1 MRYVNVLAAAPA
13 APVSVE
19 LIDVVLTAAVLLT
32 IVMTVFVSSRRSQAF
47 SFLSMGVVMTLI
59 WLRLGAVDIALAEAA
74 LGTGL
79 LSALL
84 VWLAVY
90 RAPPS
95 GQGDDEQS
103 IRPAPRWLNA
113 ALGVVVGALVV
124 VVLAAVWLRVEQ
136 RLPTWEQPLIEQLP
150 ATGAEHGVTGVLL
163 AFRAYDTLLES
174 AVLMLAGVVV
184 LALGRGPGQSLGYTG
199 GRVPVVPG
207 PLRWL
212 VRLAAPVLLL
222 FGLWLMFAG
231 SSDFGG
237 AFQSGAVL
245 AGMLIL
251 LRAGQVE
258 MKVFNDRV
266 APVILVLG
274 VVVFIAFAALGPLL
288 GMVWLSWDPG
298 WAFAAVLTIEIFLT
312 AGIAVGLYVLFLGLE
327 SPVREGQE
335 VVR

>member
-1 MRYVNVLAAAPA
+1 MRHVNILTAPPAAPA
-13 APVSVE
+13 SVE
-19 LIDVVLTAAVLLT
+19 LVDVVLTAAVLLT
-32 IVMTVFVSSRRSQAF
+32 IAVTVFVSSRRSQAF

-74 LGTGL
+74 LGSGL

-90 RAPPS
+90 RGPPGEQES
-95 GQGDDEQS
+95 EGQ
-103 IRPAPRWLNA
+103 PVHPVPRWLNA
-113 ALGVVVGALVV
+113 GLGIVVGALVV

-136 RLPTWEQPLIEQLP
+136 RLPTWEQPLVDQLP

-174 AVLMLAGVVV
+174 AVLMAAGVVV
-184 LALGRGPGQSLGYTG
+184 LALGRGPGTGLGYAG
-199 GRVPVVPG
+199 GPVPVVPS

-212 VRLAAPVLLL
+212 VRLIAPVLLL

-251 LRAGQVE
+251 LRVGQVQ
-258 MKVFNDRV
+258 MRVFNERA
-266 APVILVLG
+266 APVILVCG
-274 VVVFIAFAALGPLL
+274 VVVFIGFAAVGPVLGLE
-288 GMVWLSWDPG
+288 WFTWDPE
-298 WAFAAVLTIEIFLT
+298 WAFAAVLTIEVFLT
-312 AGIAVGLYVLFLGLE
+312 AGIAVGLYVLYLGLE
-327 SPVREGQE
+327 SPVREVQE
-335 VVR
+335 VFR

>member
-1 MRYVNVLAAAPA
+1 MRYSGNFAAAPA
-13 APVSVE
+13 APASVE

-32 IVMTVFVSSRRSQAF
+32 IAMTVFVSSRRSQAF

-74 LGTGL
+74 LGAGL

-90 RAPPS
+90 RAPPIEQESS
-95 GQGDDEQS
+95 GKPTQ
-103 IRPAPRWLNA
+103 PVPRWLNA
-113 ALGVVVGALVV
+113 GLGVVVGTLVV

-136 RLPTWEQPLIEQLP
+136 QLPAWEQPLVDQLP
-150 ATGAEHGVTGVLL
+150 ATGTEHGVTGVLL

-174 AVLMLAGVVV
+174 AVLMAAGVVV
-184 LALGRGPGQSLGYTG
+184 LTLGRGPGPSLGYTG
-199 GRVPVVPG
+199 GPVPVVPG

-212 VRLAAPVLLL
+212 VRLIAPVLLL

-251 LRAGQVE
+251 LRVGQVK
-258 MKVFNDRV
+258 MRAFNERV
-266 APVILVLG
+266 APVILVCG
-274 VVVFIAFAALGPLL
+274 VVVFIGFAALGPLL
-288 GMVWLSWDPG
+288 GLEWFTWNPE
-298 WAFAAVLTIEIFLT
+298 WAFVAVLTIEVFLT
-312 AGIAVGLYVLFLGLE
+312 AGIAVGLYMLYLGLE

-335 VVR
+335 VLR

>member
-1 MRYVNVLAAAPA
+1 MRYVDILAAPPAAPA
-13 APVSVE
+13 SVE
-19 LIDVVLTAAVLLT
+19 LIDIVLTAAVLVT
-32 IVMTVFVSSRRSQAF
+32 IAVTVLVSSRRSQAF
-47 SFLSMGVVMTLI
+47 SFLGMGVVMALI

-79 LSALL
+79 LSALI

-90 RAPPS
+90 RAPPIEQKGD
-95 GQGDDEQS
+95 GQPSQ
-103 IRPAPRWLNA
+103 PASRWLDA
-113 ALGVVVGALVV
+113 GLGVVVGSLVV
-124 VVLAAVWLRVEQ
+124 IVLAAVWLRVEQ
-136 RLPTWEQPLIEQLP
+136 RLPTWEQPLVDQLP
-150 ATGAEHGVTGVLL
+150 ETGTEHGVTGVLL

-174 AVLMLAGVVV
+174 AVLMAAGVVV
-184 LALGRGPGQSLGYTG
+184 LALGRGPGPSLGYTG
-199 GRVPVVPG
+199 GPVPVVPG

-212 VRLAAPVLLL
+212 VRLIAPVLLL

-251 LRAGQVE
+251 LRVGQVK
-258 MKVFNDRV
+258 MRVFNQRI
-266 APVILVLG
+266 APVLLVSG
-274 VVVFIAFAALGPLL
+274 VVVFIGFAALGPFL
-288 GMVWLSWDPG
+288 GLEWFTWNPE

-312 AGIAVGLYVLFLGLE
+312 AGITAGLYVLYLGLE

-335 VVR
+335 ARQ